1 MAAQW
6 SNGSDDCP
14 SLDGLSLRDACSEA
28 ARAIAA
34 VGGQIEL
41 AIRESE
47 LPVEQMS
54 SGVARVVEATD
65 ALLARDGMRDDAD
78 LAAVRAFVHGAV
90 EQMQFYDRMTQHL
103 GHVYN
108 YMMAIASRMGQISEN
123 PGVDETPDIARANW
137 EELRSRFHSRLLTE
151 PQRQLFD
158 MMLPP
163 DTGMTARMRQRSEPG
178 SIELF

>member
-6 SNGSDDCP
+6 SNGSEGRP
-14 SLDGLSLRDACSEA
+14 STDGPSLRDACSEA

-41 AIRESE
+41 AVRESE
-47 LPVEQMS
+47 EPVAQMS
-54 SGVARVVEATD
+54 AGVARVVEATD
-65 ALLARDGMRDDAD
+65 ALLAREGMANDPD

-108 YMMAIASRMGQISEN
+108 YMMAIASRMGDISED
-123 PGVDETPDIARANW
+123 PSIDGTPDIARANW
-137 EELRSRFHSRLLTE
+137 EELRSRFYSRLLTE

-163 DTGMTARMRQRSEPG
+163 DTGMTARMRQRAEPG

>member
-1 MAAQW
+1 MAALQGN
-6 SNGSDDCP
+6 SPNGS
-14 SLDGLSLRDACSEA
+14 LMADGPALREACSEA

-34 VGGQIEL
+34 VGSQIEL
-41 AIRESE
+41 ALRESE
-47 LPVEQMS
+47 APVSQMS

-65 ALLARDGMRDDAD
+65 SLLAKPGMAGDPD
-78 LAAVRAFVHGAV
+78 LIAVRAFVQGAV
-90 EQMQFYDRMTQHL
+90 EQMQFYDRMSQHL

-108 YMMAIASRMGQISEN
+108 YMMAIAARMGDLSEN
-123 PGVDETPDIARANW
+123 PDIDGTADIARTNW
-137 EELRSRFHSRLLTE
+137 EELRSRFYSRLLTE

-163 DTGMTARMRQRSEPG
+163 DTGITARMRQRAEPG